1 LLLARLSS
9 PLKRSPVARH
19 YLSSTQTPLWREQ
32 EGNMA
37 NIDTSDPFETSLNNV
52 HELETFL
59 HAFLGK
65 LDEHKLKPG
74 EDVTRYAKE
83 FGLELPAV
91 LKGANITWDGHGKP
105 HMEAARGRVQT
116 VVLAQPGH
124 PDAVGLVIKCVTIRG
139 WRVCLE
145 CGWIWCR
152 IVVTKRF

>member
-1 LLLARLSS
+1 
-9 PLKRSPVARH
+9 
-19 YLSSTQTPLWREQ
+19 
-32 EGNMA
+32 MA
-37 NIDTSDPFETSLNNV
+37 NIETSDPFETSLNNV

-105 HMEAARGRVQT
+105 HMEAAQGRVQT
-116 VVLAQPGH
+116 IVLAQPGH

-139 WRVCLE
+139 WRICLE
-145 CGWIWCR
+145 CGWFWCR